1 MAQPTPTMGALA
13 WACSPWTP
21 RKMGTR
27 SLWPAT
33 RALQVGLQAT
43 AGMGKGKGSLA
54 VSPAGRTKAV
64 FPGQDEGFSLPPPS
78 PHWSSHQPHEA
89 CRVSPVRSPILQVS
103 KESEPGARNQDS

>member
-21 RKMGTR
+21 RKMGTH

-54 VSPAGRTKAV
+54 VSPAGSTKAV
-64 FPGQDEGFSLPPPS
+64 FPGQDQGFSLHLPVPTG
-78 PHWSSHQPHEA
+78 PHTSHVKLAGPHLQNHPF
-89 CRVSPVRSPILQVS
+89 CR
-103 KESEPGARNQDS
+103 